1 MSCPEWRRLAVLRN
15 QRRDDE
21 PEEWTAAL
29 EHFDRCPSCRPEA
42 LKADPLLLF
51 RRLPV
56 AELTPAEERSEVE
69 SMRLAVTALRTA
81 GSLESRRRFAGWRR
95 WAAAAVLAVAS
106 LAVTRDRVPQLATAA
121 VATPPPALRQAPV
134 LPADQEPLAIEGL
147 SRPGRRIYQMTD
159 GKDFS
164 VTWIVDESLEI

>member
-1 MSCPEWRRLAVLRN
+1 VSCPEWRRLAVLRE
-15 QRRDDE
+15 DE
-21 PEEWTAAL
+21 PEGWTLAL

-69 SMRLAVTALRTA
+69 SMLLAVTAMRTA
-81 GSLESRRRFAGWRR
+81 GRLESRRRFAGWRR
-95 WAAAAVLAVAS
+95 WAAAAVLAIAS
-106 LAVTRDRVPQLATAA
+106 LALTRDRVPQLATATA
-121 VATPPPALRQAPV
+121 AAPAL
-134 LPADQEPLAIEGL
+134 PAAQEPLAIEGL
-147 SRPGRRIYQMTD
+147 NRPGARVYQMN
-159 GKDFS
+159 GEGLS

>member
-1 MSCPEWRRLAVLRN
+1 LRDKRRDK
-15 QRRDDE
+15 RRDDE
-21 PEEWTAAL
+21 PEGWTQAL
-29 EHFDRCPSCRPEA
+29 EHFDGCPSCRSEA

-69 SMRLAVTALRTA
+69 SMRLAVTALRNA
-81 GSLESRRRFAGWRR
+81 GRLESRRHFAGWRR

-106 LAVTRDRVPQLATAA
+106 LAVTRDRAPQLATAA
-121 VATPPPALRQAPV
+121 APPPPALRPAPA
-134 LPADQEPLAIEGL
+134 LPASQEPPAIEGL
-147 SRPGRRIYQMTD
+147 NRPSARVYQMN
-159 GKDFS
+159 GEGLS

>member
-1 MSCPEWRRLAVLRN
+1 LRDTL
-15 QRRDDE
+15 RDDE
-21 PEEWTAAL
+21 PEGWTEAL
-29 EHFDRCPSCRPEA
+29 EHFDGCPSCRSEA

-69 SMRLAVTALRTA
+69 SMRLAVTALRHA
-81 GSLESRRRFAGWRR
+81 GRLESRRRFAGWRR

-106 LAVTRDRVPQLATAA
+106 LAVTRDRAPQLVTAA
-121 VATPPPALRQAPV
+121 VVTPLPALRQAPV

-147 SRPGRRIYQMTD
+147 SRPGRRVYQIPD
-159 GKDFS
+159 GRDLS
-164 VTWIVDESLEI
+164 VIWIVDESLEI